1 MIKFIQYIEK
11 TKNVRE
17 EWLYE
22 KVCCLIKRNQYQ
34 WQKQNSDV

>member
-17 EWLYE
+17 KWSYE
-22 KVCCLIKRNQYQ
+22 KICCIIKRDQYQ